1 MIENVGNSS
10 RIIIEQP
17 SSRPE
22 LLTAPELNEN
32 TSQEYMESS
41 ELAISQIL
49 DSPVASTS
57 AKDILKPASRPHEIP
72 RKIHRH
78 KANRT
83 LKIRL
88 PVYI

>member
-10 RIIIEQP
+10 RTIIEQP

-72 RKIHRH
+72 RKIHSKSTR
-78 KANRT
+78 
-83 LKIRL
+83 
-88 PVYI
+88 